1 MTIGSKEDLAG
12 MTLVG
17 RLVGEAIQE
26 MTAAARPGMTTAE
39 LDEVGAGFLR
49 RHGARSAPQMTYN
62 FPGFNLISVNEQI
75 VHGVPGP
82 RRLEPGDVVKID
94 VTAELGGY
102 IADSATTVL
111 LPPISL
117 VGRKLRKCAR
127 AAFQKA
133 LAVARVGQQV
143 NDIGRAVEGEV
154 RRHGF
159 SVLRNLC
166 GHGVGK
172 TIHEAPEVPN
182 FYDPRSRTPLTD
194 GLVLAVEPMI
204 SAEPAQLVTEPDGWT
219 IRTDNR
225 SLTAHYE
232 HTIVIRR
239 GEPLILTALTA
250 A

>member
-1 MTIGSKEDLAG
+1 MTISSKEDLDG
-12 MTLVG
+12 MTRVG
-17 RLVGEAIQE
+17 KLVGEAIRE

-39 LDEVGAGFLR
+39 LDEVGASYLR

-111 LPPISL
+111 LPPVSL
-117 VGRKLRKCAR
+117 VGRKLRKCAK

-133 LAVARVGQQV
+133 LAVARAGQQV

-239 GEPLILTALTA
+239 GEPLILTAA
-250 A
+250 

>member
-1 MTIGSKEDLAG
+1 MTISSKEDLAG

-17 RLVGEAIQE
+17 KLVGEAIQE

-39 LDEVGAGFLR
+39 LDEVGASFLR

-204 SAEPAQLVTEPDGWT
+204 SAEPARLVTEPDGWT

-239 GEPLILTALTA
+239 GEPLILTAA
-250 A
+250 

>member
-1 MTIGSKEDLAG
+1 MTISSKEDLAG

-17 RLVGEAIQE
+17 KLVGEAIQE

-39 LDEVGAGFLR
+39 LDEVGASFLR

-133 LAVARVGQQV
+133 LAVARAGQQV

-239 GEPLILTALTA
+239 GEPLILTAA
-250 A
+250 

>member
-1 MTIGSKEDLAG
+1 MTISSKEDLAG
-12 MTLVG
+12 MTRVG
-17 RLVGEAIQE
+17 QLVGEAIQV
-26 MTAAARPGMTTAE
+26 MKAAVRPGMTTAE
-39 LDEVGAGFLR
+39 LDEVGADFLR
-49 RHGARSAPQMTYN
+49 GHGARSAPQITYN

-111 LPPISL
+111 LPPISP
-117 VGRKLRKCAR
+117 VARKLRKCAR
-127 AAFQKA
+127 AAFERA

-143 NDIGRAVEGEV
+143 SDIGRAVEGEV

-159 SVLRNLC
+159 SILRNLC
-166 GHGVGK
+166 GHGVGR

-194 GLVLAVEPMI
+194 GLVIAVEPMI

-219 IRTDNR
+219 IRTYNR

-239 GEPLILTALTA
+239 GEPLILTALA
-250 A
+250 AA

>member
-1 MTIGSKEDLAG
+1 MTISSKEDLAG
-12 MTLVG
+12 MSRVG
-17 RLVGEAIQE
+17 RLVGEAIQL
-26 MTAAARPGMTTAE
+26 MKGAVRPGMTTAE
-39 LDEVGAGFLR
+39 LDRVGADFLR
-49 RHGARSAPQMTYN
+49 GHGARSAPQLTYN

-111 LPPISL
+111 LPPVSP
-117 VGRKLRKCAR
+117 VARKLRKCAR
-127 AAFQKA
+127 SAFDRA
-133 LAVARVGQQV
+133 LAVARVGGQV
-143 NDIGRAVEGEV
+143 SDIGRAVEGEV

-159 SVLRNLC
+159 SILRNLC
-166 GHGVGK
+166 GHGVGR

-182 FYDPRSRTPLTD
+182 FYDPRSRIPLTD

-204 SAEPAQLVTEPDGWT
+204 SAEPSQLVTEPDGWT
-219 IRTDNR
+219 IRTANR

-239 GEPLILTALTA
+239 GEPLILTALA
-250 A
+250 AA

>member
-1 MTIGSKEDLAG
+1 MTISSKEDLAG

-26 MTAAARPGMTTAE
+26 MVAAARPGMTTAE
-39 LDEVGAGFLR
+39 LDEVGASFLR

-111 LPPISL
+111 LPPVSL

-127 AAFQKA
+127 AAFQRA
-133 LAVARVGQQV
+133 LAVARVGQQI

-239 GEPLILTALTA
+239 GEPLILTLIA

>member
-1 MTIGSKEDLAG
+1 MTISSKEDLAG

-17 RLVGEAIQE
+17 KLVGEAIRE
-26 MTAAARPGMTTAE
+26 MVAAARPGMTTAE
-39 LDEVGAGFLR
+39 LDEVGASFLR

-133 LAVARVGQQV
+133 LAVARAGQQV

-239 GEPLILTALTA
+239 GEPLILTAA
-250 A
+250 